1 MYNIY
6 RMNYNSEQYGF
17 ESNAKRKGPKSAAQT
32 PAKPSEKRKGSS
44 KNKPGSA
51 GTKSDKAIEFSKKVI
66 EALKNKVKEHNSKNK
81 KKVTLGQLK
90 KVYRRGAGAF
100 SSSHRPG
107 MTRGGWAMAR
117 VNMFL
122 KMVGGGKVKD
132 SYRKADNDIAK
143 ASVSD
148 YEVEASLEPDDEDF
162 AQAEED
168 LKNYDLNDFE
178 FNDINELYLDDEEDG
193 VIYGFNIENI

>member
-1 MYNIY
+1 
-6 RMNYNSEQYGF
+6 
-17 ESNAKRKGPKSAAQT
+17 
-32 PAKPSEKRKGSS
+32 
-44 KNKPGSA
+44 
-51 GTKSDKAIEFSKKVI
+51 
-66 EALKNKVKEHNSKNK
+66 
-81 KKVTLGQLK
+81 
-90 KVYRRGAGAF
+90 
-100 SSSHRPG
+100 
-107 MTRGGWAMAR
+107 
-117 VNMFL
+117 
-122 KMVGGGKVKD
+122 MVGGGKVKD

-193 VIYGFNIENI
+193 VIYGFDMENI